1 MFNLTEGPLE
11 IRSGIQ
17 LLDADIDSEN
27 SNLLVFV
34 TLRFFWTD
42 NRIVW
47 RHKNDT
53 YIAVDKSVIE
63 KIWLPDFYF
72 YDLRSFD
79 KHELFRDFQGGLQ
92 LKRTETNETGLFFI
106 LRLQVS
112 ISASTIAEV
121 QFMTEAK
128 ISFRKKI

>member
-17 LLDADIDSEN
+17 LLDADIESE

-34 TLRFFWTD
+34 SLQFFWID

-47 RHKNDT
+47 KNEDKT
-53 YIAVDKSVIE
+53 EVDVDQSVIE
-63 KIWLPDFYF
+63 RIWLPDFYF
-72 YDLRSFD
+72 YNLRSFE

-92 LKRTETNETGLFFI
+92 LKRTSKNDIGLF
-106 LRLQVS
+106 
-112 ISASTIAEV
+112 
-121 QFMTEAK
+121 
-128 ISFRKKI
+128 